1 MSIVEWSATQDWEF
15 VGSTECTESITAWRW
30 WPNVDAGQDK
40 MWAIAVTESNKRT
53 DMKLFT
59 FSLCSFPPRMVVT
72 TGCGGGAWRGKISLI
87 GYRNP
92 LQIPINAQSGAHS

>member
-1 MSIVEWSATQDWEF
+1 M
-15 VGSTECTESITAWRW
+15 
-30 WPNVDAGQDK
+30 DAGQDK